1 MSLVRWGCHSRH
13 LSRNLTDL
21 ESGTDRL
28 EEGAP
33 PSRGRGPGQE
43 HLSEEGARAVLERAC
58 GVSRAW
64 MVPGQEGQGLLELP
78 CENRRGRLESG

>member
-1 MSLVRWGCHSRH
+1 MRKVLP
-13 LSRNLTDL
+13 TA
-21 ESGTDRL
+21 
-28 EEGAP
+28 GAGAL
-33 PSRGRGPGQE
+33 RQE